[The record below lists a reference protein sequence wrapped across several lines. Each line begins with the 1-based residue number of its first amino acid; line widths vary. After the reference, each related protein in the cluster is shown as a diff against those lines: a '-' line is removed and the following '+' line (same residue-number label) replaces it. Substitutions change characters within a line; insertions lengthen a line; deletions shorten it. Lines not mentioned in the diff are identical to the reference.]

1 MKKLILSLA
10 ITASLFTSCTKSE
23 DEEIYVAQP
32 ATGEITGN
40 ITTNTTF
47 AYGNYTLRGIV
58 KIQSGVTVTFEAGS
72 TITADKIT
80 GDNALV
86 VLNGGKLICNGTE
99 SQPIVFTEKSG
110 IPGSWGGIIMYGNAP
125 INALGG
131 VATSTSED
139 GLALPYG
146 GTNDAH
152 NGGSLN
158 YVRVEYAGSK
168 LADGTKENN
177 SFTFYSCGSGTRL
190 DHVVAYKGADDG
202 FEFFGGTVSMTNAVS
217 YGNYDDAFD
226 WQDGWRGQNNN
237 NWYAYQTTKGNFGM
251 EIEASNN
258 NNVFGP
264 KITNI
269 TLKRETGCTP
279 EVVGDVQVDAFQ
291 FKKEGN
297 GEFTNVLIDGYGNYT
312 EGTTTYQ
319 GAACKIQ
326 DANTNNNQVNG
337 GKIKFLNIKIVNTT
351 RDIAGAGS
359 VSVAFPTENFT
370 TTTATVGASLT
381 SGAWAAV
388 GNTSLIK

>member
-10 ITASLFTSCTKSE
+10 IAASLFTSCTKSE

-72 TITADKIT
+72 TITADKNT

-110 IPGSWGGIIMYGNAP
+110 ISGSWGGIIMYGDAP

-146 GTNDAH
+146 GTNEAH

-226 WQDGWRGQNNN
+226 WQDGWRGQNNY

-258 NNVFGP
+258 NNAFGP
-264 KITNI
+264 RITNI

-297 GEFTNVLIDGYGNYT
+297 GEFTNILIDGYGDYT
-312 EGTTTYQ
+312 EGTTTYH

-326 DANTNNNQVNG
+326 DATTYNNQVNG
-337 GKIKFLNIKIVNTT
+337 GKIKLQNVQIVNTSQQV
-351 RDIAGAGS
+351 AGAGS
-359 VSVAFPTENFT
+359 VSVAFPAGNFT